1 MPLVWTNRSAALPM
15 GQAGL
20 VTPVTIGGGGNDMKN
35 WLLHVYRFCNICNI
49 CWWICYSCWQQRIIK
64 QIIDIICEYKRY
76 FSLIDMDETVSV
88 PIPTP
93 EVLCGTRSDAEN
105 DCSSQIYVR
114 FALRQQLA
122 GSDFVLVLAK
132 QFWALNWDWE
142 RLVHE

>member
-1 MPLVWTNRSAALPM
+1 VNFEKYL
-15 GQAGL
+15 
-20 VTPVTIGGGGNDMKN
+20 D
-35 WLLHVYRFCNICNI
+35 HVSFILNIRNTF
-49 CWWICYSCWQQRIIK
+49 
-64 QIIDIICEYKRY
+64 Y

-132 QFWALNWDWE
+132 QFWALNWD
-142 RLVHE
+142 